1 MLAEFY
7 FDSDG
12 RRTRAN
18 QPDYDKSND
27 DTANAHA
34 GKRGGEALVGEGRG
48 HTVRLLF
55 SRTTL
60 PSSVLRCETL
70 FARGVF
76 RPFRR
81 AGRPNS
87 QLFECAP
94 PPRLDF
100 VPKSLLPKQAESAI
114 FIFAAIGPLVGATSM
129 CTMEKQARSRETR
142 ERSQVLRPRNPV
154 GRGSRPTWAG
164 ACTRMPVKD

>member
-55 SRTTL
+55 SRKPL

-70 FARGVF
+70 FARGFF
-76 RPFRR
+76 RRFCR
-81 AGRPNS
+81 AGRPIS
-87 QLFECAP
+87 QVFGRAP
-94 PPRLDF
+94 RRRLSF
-100 VPKSLLPKQAESAI
+100 VLKPASPAQAESAI

-129 CTMEKQARSRETR
+129 RTTENHARSSETR
-142 ERSQVLRPRNPV
+142 ECSQVLRPRNLV
-154 GRGSRPTWAG
+154 GRGSRPAWAG